1 VSRLILVSNR
11 LPVSVHRR
19 GEELRFQRSSGGLA
33 TALASFYQSYRSI
46 WLGWPGIIAE
56 RTDGKQEEIATRLQ
70 ADDCFPLHLSQ
81 YDIDGYYRGFS
92 NKTIWPLFHYFTQYV
107 DYNKSSWEAYRRV
120 NEAFSKKV
128 LEVAQPDDIIWIHD
142 YQLMLLPELIREKL
156 PDITMGFF
164 LHIPFPSFEVFRL
177 LPWRNEIVRGLLGA
191 DLIGFHTYDYAR
203 HFHSSV
209 RRLTDYEQSY
219 GRITVGNR
227 VVRADTFPLGIDYDR
242 FANATNIDEV
252 QNEMQKI
259 GRMMGVCKAILSID
273 RLDYS
278 KGIPERLEVF
288 DLFLDRNPQY
298 REKVTLIL
306 VVVPSRTSVNHYR
319 LIKKHV
325 DELVGRINGKYG
337 TVGWTPVWY
346 LYHLLPF
353 NNLVALYNV
362 ADVALVTP
370 LRDGMNLIAKEYV
383 ASKSDGRGV
392 LILSEMAGAAMELS
406 EALVVNPNN
415 KVETSERLKEALAM
429 PEEEQIERNRAMQE
443 RLKRYDVNRW
453 ANDFMDSLCKVK
465 KIQIELSARRLT
477 DDMKVG
483 MKDHFQESERRLLL
497 LDYDGTLVPFAGKP
511 EMASPDE
518 ELIGILTAFAGD
530 GSSEVVIV
538 SGRDKETLESWF
550 APIDVGL
557 IAEHGVWVRRRGG
570 NWEMVGSL
578 REDWKDLIRPI
589 LELYVDRTPGTSIEE
604 KRFSLVWHYRRA
616 DQELGQERARELK
629 EELLNLTAH
638 LDVGVLEGSRVIEI
652 KNAGINK
659 GQAAMRWLSHEKWDF
674 ILAVGD
680 DWTDEDIFSVVPEQ
694 AYSIKVGIRPSQA
707 KYSVDSLED
716 VRSLLW
722 YLRSSDR

>member
-259 GRMMGVCKAILSID
+259 GRMMGECKAILSID

>member
-1 VSRLILVSNR
+1 MSRLILVSNR

-33 TALASFYQSYRSI
+33 TALASFYHSYRSI

-56 RTDGKQEEIATRLQ
+56 RTNGKEEEIATRLQ

-128 LEVAQPDDIIWIHD
+128 LEIAQPDDIIWIHD

-209 RRLTDYEQSY
+209 RRLTDFEQSY

-252 QNEMQKI
+252 QSEMQKI
-259 GRMMGVCKAILSID
+259 RRMMGECKAILSID

-298 REKVTLIL
+298 RERVTLIL

-353 NNLVALYNV
+353 NNMVALYNV

-406 EALVVNPNN
+406 EALMVNPNN
-415 KVETSERLKEALAM
+415 KVEVSERLKEALAM
-429 PEEEQIERNRAMQE
+429 PEEAQIERNRAMQE

-518 ELIGILTAFAGD
+518 ELIGILTAFAED

-550 APIDVGL
+550 ASIDVGL

-616 DQELGQERARELK
+616 DLELGQERARELK

-722 YLRSSDR
+722 YLRSSNR